1 MALGHCSH
9 EHYPVLFEDLPGLVE
24 EYSRTKQRRGTAARP
39 EEVRLCLHS
48 LVTCRQHCFA
58 QHTQVSP
65 FSIQGAMQFC
75 LGFPGTPV

>member
-39 EEVRLCLHS
+39 EEVRLCLHP
-48 LVTCRQHCFA
+48 LVACRQHCCASKTSFQRSA
-58 QHTQVSP
+58 SRVP
-65 FSIQGAMQFC
+65 YEVLVWAC
-75 LGFPGTPV
+75 